1 MATAAFKSSSRRS
14 NSDKAPPKR
23 RAQRSLS
30 VSAFSRRSESDI
42 DSDFL
47 ITRDN
52 PLFFTTK
59 DSVSTPGEY
68 NNNNDDDD
76 DNVEALKGEIGFGL
90 KGVDGSGLKSNVGQR
105 GRSISRNLDNRKKNG
120 VGRSLSRGP
129 SVYGGASEVGKFIIL
144 FMYMLFIQLQSYVV
158 YKL

>member
-23 RAQRSLS
+23 RPQRSLS
-30 VSAFSRRSESDI
+30 VSAVSRRSESDI

-47 ITRDN
+47 NKRDN

-59 DSVSTPGEY
+59 DSPPGQC
-68 NNNNDDDD
+68 NNNNAVVDDDD
-76 DNVEALKGEIGFGL
+76 KVETLKGEIGFGL
-90 KGVDGSGLKSNVGQR
+90 KSGFKGDDGSGVKLSVGQR
-105 GRSISRNLDNRKKNG
+105 GRSISRNVENRRNNG

-129 SVYGGASEVGKFIIL
+129 SVYGGASEVRNSIFL
-144 FMYMLFIQLQSYVV
+144 CVCV
-158 YKL
+158 YTVC